1 MNKLILKVDL
11 TKLDKSKIK
20 ERKYTDKNGVEQV
33 AKEYTMELIELKAPK
48 FVTQGKDWEMVKT
61 HFIVDPQSKEER
73 EAKKPSN
80 FLGDGIV
87 FNKKTDFSD
96 IADDISV
103 GVDGEVINKAEIPF

>member
-20 ERKYTDKNGVEQV
+20 ERKYTDKNGAEQV

-61 HFIVDPQSKEER
+61 HFLVDPQSKEER

-80 FLGDGIV
+80 FLGDGVV

-103 GVDGEVINKAEIPF
+103 GVDGEVYNTGNIPF